1 MSKVSKQLGERP
13 ATKMKTESPS
23 SNVEWKAWAK
33 RDPLFAI
40 ATIPEKDKNGA
51 APWSDDEFYAL
62 GKSDWDDFHTKWR
75 HYGLKNDG
83 CVEIG
88 CGAGRITKHL
98 CKAFKTVHAFDISED
113 MLNYAQRHLTEEN
126 LRFQVSNGS
135 DLRLPGSS
143 VSAVFSCHVFQ
154 HFDSLSVAR
163 LYFEE
168 IYRVLCEGGTLMI
181 HLPIHCWPYDSVPFE
196 VLHWMRKSIDDLKA
210 SVKRKLITVGIFRPL
225 MRRLTYPVPWLYA
238 ELPKIGFSDVE
249 ISFVTTTTN
258 HDPHAFVFARKR
270 ASGLSPD
277 KRVPTPT
284 IVSGP
289 SISAAGQ

>member
-1 MSKVSKQLGERP
+1 
-13 ATKMKTESPS
+13 MKTDSPS

-40 ATIPEKDKNGA
+40 STWADKDKDGA
-51 APWSDDEFYAL
+51 MPWSDDEFYAL

-83 CVEIG
+83 CIEIG

-113 MLNYAQRHLTEEN
+113 MLNYAKRHLSEEN
-126 LRFQVSNGS
+126 LRLQVSNGS
-135 DLRLPGSS
+135 DLRLPESS

-163 LYFEE
+163 KYFEE
-168 IYRVLCEGGTLMI
+168 IHRVLCEGGTLMI
-181 HLPIHCWPYDSVPFE
+181 HLPIHCWPYDSIPFD
-196 VLHWMRKSIDDLKA
+196 VLYRMRKSIDDFKA
-210 SVKRKLITVGIFRPL
+210 SVKRKFITAGIFRPL

-249 ISFVTTTTN
+249 ISFVTTTIN
-258 HDPHAFVFARKR
+258 HDPHTFVFARKP
-270 ASGLSPD
+270 ASALSPKTGD
-277 KRVPTPT
+277 
-284 IVSGP
+284 P
-289 SISAAGQ
+289 SRTMN